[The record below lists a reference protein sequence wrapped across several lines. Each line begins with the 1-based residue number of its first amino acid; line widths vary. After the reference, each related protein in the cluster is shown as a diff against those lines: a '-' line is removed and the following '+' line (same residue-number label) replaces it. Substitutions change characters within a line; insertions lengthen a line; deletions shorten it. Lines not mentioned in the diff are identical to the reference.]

1 MNAIN
6 WFDNPFVHWT
16 RLVTNGS
23 RHGVNG
29 SRLAVTLLAVNGFWH
44 GVITRSRLAL
54 TRSRLAVTLL
64 VVVIGLPVMAQPILV
79 HPDGSATLDQR
90 WSWGMTQSRTQ
101 KGDSPY
107 WIGYSI
113 RRLMGPYDNMG
124 TWSSEWEGLP
134 SLEDRIAGKRSVTPR
149 QSEEEEIR
157 EAARRV
163 LKKEDREHEKDAP
176 KVWRK
181 VAILV
186 RFQRGA
192 SELECIAMQTMSS
205 YYDLK
210 GYPLFWLGA
219 SENGPSL
226 DLLTRL
232 YDRLKVSA
240 NKNEALGAIA
250 VHQEPGRVIPCLE
263 RILTGKEEDNI
274 RKQAAFWMGEQDT
287 PEALRILNR
296 TARGDRSVEVRKQAV
311 FGISQVHL
319 PEATDALIDLAR
331 NADTREV
338 KKQALFWLAQ
348 RASRNVAETIKG
360 FVYDDS
366 DTEIKKQAVFA
377 LTQLRDGEG
386 VPMLIE
392 IAKTH
397 PQPEV
402 RKQAIFWLGQSNDP
416 RAVETLIDI
425 ARQTR

>member
-1 MNAIN
+1 MYAIH
-6 WFDNPFVHWT
+6 WFENLFDHWT
-16 RLVTNGS
+16 RLVANGS
-23 RHGVNG
+23 RH
-29 SRLAVTLLAVNGFWH
+29 AVTLLAVLFC
-44 GVITRSRLAL
+44 
-54 TRSRLAVTLL
+54 
-64 VVVIGLPVMAQPILV
+64 LPVMAQPILV
-79 HPDGSATLDQR
+79 HPDAAATLDQR
-90 WSWGMTQSRTQ
+90 WSWATTQSRAQ

-113 RRLMGPYDNMG
+113 RRLMDPYENMG

-134 SLEDRIAGKRSVTPR
+134 SLEDMIAGKVSAAPR
-149 QSEEEEIR
+149 RSEEDEIR
-157 EAARRV
+157 AAARRN
-163 LKKEDREHEKDAP
+163 LNKEDREHEKDAP
-176 KVWRK
+176 KVLRK
-181 VAILV
+181 LAILV
-186 RFQRGA
+186 RFQHGA
-192 SELECIAMQTMSS
+192 SEPDGIAMQTMSN

-232 YDRLKVSA
+232 YERLKGGA
-240 NKNEALGAIA
+240 DKNEALGAIA
-250 VHQEPGRVIPCLE
+250 VHQEPARVIPFLE
-263 RILTGKEEDNI
+263 GVLTGKEEDKI
-274 RKQAAFWMGEQDT
+274 RKQAAFWMGEQDV
-287 PEALRILNR
+287 PDALRILNR
-296 TARGDRSVEVRKQAV
+296 TACGDRSVEVRKQAV
-311 FGISQVHL
+311 FGISQVRL

-377 LTQLRDGEG
+377 LTQLRDNQGA
-386 VPMLIE
+386 PMLIE

-402 RKQAIFWLGQSNDP
+402 RKQAIFWLGQSTDP